1 MKVLMLGWE
10 LPPHNSGGL
19 GTACY
24 QLCKSL
30 AKQNVSIEFVL
41 PYEADHG
48 IDFMEI
54 TAAQP
59 QGVASIVRSGIA
71 YDSYK
76 YTLADGTE
84 EWFGIYDQ
92 QQLYEQAVAEIIQG
106 KEFDIVHA
114 HDWLTFGPLCAS
126 SKSRA
131 FRSFCTSIRSIR
143 SGRQPARQSAGA

>member
-10 LPPHNSGGL
+10 LPPFNSGGL

-30 AKQNVSIEFVL
+30 AKKDVDIDFIL
-41 PYEADHG
+41 PYKAEHG
-48 IDFMEI
+48 IDFMNI
-54 TAAQP
+54 SAAQP
-59 QGVASIVRSGIA
+59 QGVASILRSGIA

-76 YTLADGTE
+76 YTLDSGSE

-92 QQLYEQAVAEIIQG
+92 QQLYEQAVVNLVKD

-114 HDWLTFGPLCAS
+114 HDW
-126 SKSRA
+126 
-131 FRSFCTSIRSIR
+131 
-143 SGRQPARQSAGA
+143 